1 MVIQRIQ
8 TVWLLIALIFM
19 VFIGIRPIAHTAEG
33 PVMLTDMP
41 VLLIVDI
48 LIGILLFFSI
58 FMFRNLKL
66 QKKVTVLS
74 MVMMAVLGVVS
85 AFFLYNNCPDASLE
99 WGGGIVLLI
108 FALIFGLLAYRGMSK
123 DERKLKASDSLWR

>member
-19 VFIGIRPIAHTAEG
+19 VFIGIRPLATTSLG
-33 PVMLTDMP
+33 PVTLSDMP
-41 VLLIVDI
+41 VLLIIDI
-48 LIGILLFFSI
+48 LIGVLLFLSI
-58 FMFRNLKL
+58 FMFKNLRL

-74 MVMMAVLGVVS
+74 MVMMVVLGVVS
-85 AFFLYNNCPDASLE
+85 AFFLYNNCPDATIE
-99 WGGGIVLLI
+99 WGGGLVLLI
-108 FALIFGLLAYRGMSK
+108 FALIFGFLAYRGMTK